1 MDNKI
6 SKIAM
11 SHYII
16 GIVFLSV
23 LCCFAQTLHA
33 QSSVSS
39 QKKEYVYKQEH
50 IPMDISNYLISTY
63 YYNGNKA
70 YNLRSI
76 LMATAAGEIVSMK
89 IDPSGSTYALLSNKG
104 DKRSVAIYDLWK
116 QNGIVH
122 RFKDV
127 EGPLAMCYSSDAR
140 NLFIATKDKLLCYDI
155 RVYFLKWSIDMP
167 FEASDITV
175 SDNGYYLAA
184 RSGSKVTVWN
194 LENKK
199 IRKEYDFEVE
209 VNDIAFSKN
218 SDRFGVLT
226 SDELLSLYDTQDFSI
241 IQHFDA
247 VGTAKCLSFHPEGK
261 YASVITGEGRI
272 AIINLLDG
280 ETREYI
286 ENEVGETNSAKFLND
301 EQKHV
306 YLVYNAQD
314 DIIFKLMSQLAPN
327 YTKLLKEELAER
339 MSEWEMRMPDET
351 LEEYN
356 IRVNDETRKKQI
368 RLFEEEIATRLADNL
383 LQMSTISLGNYN
395 SEENLLALN
404 FDNLPTIYLNVPESE
419 LLTFSDTGN
428 LEIRNA
434 RYGLNEKDQFE
445 LVYADVYNKSTGK
458 SYVFDNRER
467 RSLAYL
473 KADDNFVPL
482 DLVQLSNME
491 MGKLES
497 IKDDIVDLAKKQN
510 KISDHTNISVS
521 SKVVTDFDAEGKKI
535 LNYLVRFTY
544 TVEPNFSVKED
555 FAAGKYK
562 AEESPAALSMLRI
575 VQTAFENDFAQYVK
589 AGKKVKISITGM
601 ADALPIN
608 RIIEYDGCYGDYT
621 NEPVYKNGNLSN
633 ITVTKKDGINTNEQL
648 AFMRATGVKEYITK
662 NVPSFSQMETLYIH
676 NIEVT
681 TGTGGEYR
689 RISVDFTFVDAF

>member
-155 RVYFLKWSIDMP
+155 RVYFLKWAIDMP

-301 EQKHV
+301 DQKHV

-395 SEENLLALN
+395 SE
-404 FDNLPTIYLNVPESE
+404 
-419 LLTFSDTGN
+419 
-428 LEIRNA
+428 
-434 RYGLNEKDQFE
+434 
-445 LVYADVYNKSTGK
+445 
-458 SYVFDNRER
+458 
-467 RSLAYL
+467 
-473 KADDNFVPL
+473 
-482 DLVQLSNME
+482 
-491 MGKLES
+491 
-497 IKDDIVDLAKKQN
+497 
-510 KISDHTNISVS
+510 
-521 SKVVTDFDAEGKKI
+521 
-535 LNYLVRFTY
+535 
-544 TVEPNFSVKED
+544 
-555 FAAGKYK
+555 
-562 AEESPAALSMLRI
+562 
-575 VQTAFENDFAQYVK
+575 
-589 AGKKVKISITGM
+589 
-601 ADALPIN
+601 
-608 RIIEYDGCYGDYT
+608 
-621 NEPVYKNGNLSN
+621 
-633 ITVTKKDGINTNEQL
+633 
-648 AFMRATGVKEYITK
+648 
-662 NVPSFSQMETLYIH
+662 
-676 NIEVT
+676 
-681 TGTGGEYR
+681 
-689 RISVDFTFVDAF
+689 